1 MTIPALRVEHI
12 EKSFGSNRV
21 LEDITF
27 DAFPGEIH
35 ALVGEN
41 GAGKSTLMNIIGGT
55 HQPDQG
61 HIFRDGENCSL
72 PSPSVAIAKGIST
85 VHQEFSLVPNL
96 SVAQNMFANQVPT
109 RLGGLIDWKTLYQRA
124 KQVLDPIGIPVN
136 PKTLVGKLSIGM
148 RQMVEIAKSLSLN
161 AKVIIF
167 DEPTS
172 ALSETE
178 VKAFYRIVN
187 ELKRQQ
193 VALVFIS
200 HKLEEVFRVS
210 DRISVLRDGRLVSTK
225 LTQETD
231 PQTVVAEMVG
241 RELDDLY
248 PERFHPIGEEVFRV
262 EGLSQEKK
270 FENIHFS
277 IKKGEILGFAGLV
290 GSGRTEVAR
299 AIVGADP
306 LDEGKIYLHQKPIK
320 LPNIKS
326 SIDQGVC
333 YLTEDRKE
341 LGLFLAMPV
350 RENIVV
356 ASLKRFVSK
365 LLVLNKSLIKQK
377 SQDYVNY
384 LKIRPFNDEA
394 LMVNLSGGN
403 QQKALL
409 AKWLETKPKVLIV
422 DEPTRGVDIG
432 SKAQIH
438 QELVKLA
445 SQGVGIIV
453 ISSEL
458 PEVLGLSDRVAVFS
472 NGKIAATL
480 KKSEATQERVMH
492 YATYHV

>member
-1 MTIPALRVEHI
+1 MTTPTLRVENI

-21 LEDITF
+21 LEGITF

-61 HIFRDGENCSL
+61 TIYRNGSSLVL
-72 PSPSVAIAKGIST
+72 PSTKAAIAAGIST
-85 VHQEFSLVPNL
+85 VHQELSLVPNL
-96 SVAQNMFANQVPT
+96 TVAQNMYASREPV
-109 RLGGLIDWKTLYQRA
+109 RMGGLIDWKKLHANASRILEH
-124 KQVLDPIGIPVN
+124 VGIPIHS
-136 PKTLVGKLSIGM
+136 KTLVGKMSIGM
-148 RQMVEIAKSLSLN
+148 RQMVEIAKAISFN

-172 ALSETE
+172 ALSEKE
-178 VKAFYRIVN
+178 VEAFYRIVE

-210 DRISVLRDGRLVSTK
+210 ERISVLRDGNLVSSQLKDQT
-225 LTQETD
+225 T
-231 PQTVVAEMVG
+231 PQQVIAEMVG
-241 RELDDLY
+241 RQLDDLY
-248 PERFHPIGEEVFRV
+248 PKRNTQVGEEVFRV
-262 EGLSQEKK
+262 HGLTQKEK
-270 FENIHFS
+270 FQDISFS

-306 LDEGKIYLHQKPIK
+306 VEKGTILLHGRTIQVPHVKAA
-320 LPNIKS
+320 
-326 SIDQGVC
+326 IDQGLC

-341 LGLFLAMPV
+341 LGLFLPMSV
-350 RENIVV
+350 RENVV
-356 ASLKRFVSK
+356 AASLKRFVSRFG
-365 LLVLNKSLIKQK
+365 LLKKSAIKQK
-377 SQDYVNY
+377 ACSYVDY
-384 LKIRPFNDEA
+384 LKIRPFREDA
-394 LMVNLSGGN
+394 LIVNLSGGN

-409 AKWLETKPKVLIV
+409 AKWLEAQPQLLIV

-445 SQGVGIIV
+445 EKGVGVIV

-472 NGKIAATL
+472 EGRITTILEKN
-480 KKSEATQERVMH
+480 EATQENVMR
-492 YATYHV
+492 YATQNH